1 MIPGWTNYYRYGA
14 SSKAFSR
21 VDYEVYKTLWQW
33 AQRRHPKK
41 GKQWI
46 KERYFKQLH
55 GREWCFAAITK
66 NKKSGKETTLSLKRL
81 ADTPILKYVRI
92 RTNTNPYDPADAPY
106 YARRKSKNTEEQLRE
121 IDDLLRMIWVHQ
133 EMRCPVCGE
142 IIDDERKW
150 TTIKKT
156 INGKPFKILVHS
168 SCKNKKFNPDKIS
181 RK

>member
-1 MIPGWTNYYRYGA
+1 MGTTQA
-14 SSKAFSR
+14 S
-21 VDYEVYKTLWQW
+21 E
-33 AQRRHPKK
+33 K

-121 IDDLLRMIWVHQ
+121 IDDLLRMIWVLQ
-133 EMRCPVCGE
+133 KWGALYFGIFFRGE
-142 IIDDERKW
+142 
-150 TTIKKT
+150 
-156 INGKPFKILVHS
+156 GKGKQ
-168 SCKNKKFNPDKIS
+168 
-181 RK
+181 